1 MFRSELLTL
10 RVPALHTACDTSCS
24 QAFARTLTQT
34 RTGLVQ
40 CKPTHTHTVLTAVPV
55 RAGDAAAFRRQDPA
69 SSRDIARLG
78 HNPAN
83 SRNAPPTKTYRPQ
96 QQQHS
101 SSAVTASDPKK
112 PVDDATYEAFMSRED
127 TEAGVVW
134 SCRLCGLQVK
144 TQSGLTRHVRQRHTD
159 SPVYRCELCGMGFMS
174 WSHYAGHMGAHSGVK
189 NYECSRCSKRYFY
202 MSDLARHRKKCE
214 QSAVPPK

>member
-1 MFRSELLTL
+1 MQPSF
-10 RVPALHTACDTSCS
+10 C
-24 QAFARTLTQT
+24 
-34 RTGLVQ
+34 
-40 CKPTHTHTVLTAVPV
+40 THTHANTDTPCSVQTLTHTQTVLTAIPV

-69 SSRDIARLG
+69 SARDIARLG

-83 SRNAPPTKTYRPQ
+83 SRNTPPTKTHRPQQ

-101 SSAVTASDPKK
+101 SSVVTASDPKK
-112 PVDDATYEAFMSRED
+112 PVDDTTYEAFMSRED